1 MRDFSVLENVSAN
14 LGTLNTLNMFSTRLE
29 ASFIRMSQLVWVF
42 WEAGRGEGT
51 HRQVRVCAELASWV
65 GWLAELAGM
74 GLA

>member
-1 MRDFSVLENVSAN
+1 MDFLVLENVSAN
-14 LGTLNTLNMFSTRLE
+14 LGTLDTFNMFSTRLE

-51 HRQVRVCAELASWV
+51 HRQIRVCAEMAGCV
-65 GWLAELAGM
+65 GWLAKMAGM